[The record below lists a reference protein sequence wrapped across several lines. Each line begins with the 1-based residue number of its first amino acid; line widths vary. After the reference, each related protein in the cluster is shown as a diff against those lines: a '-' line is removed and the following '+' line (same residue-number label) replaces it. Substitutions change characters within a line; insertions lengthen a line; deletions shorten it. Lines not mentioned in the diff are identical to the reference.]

1 MSLRLELPRAIKQ
14 THNLLVSFAP
24 KQSAR
29 RRQHGGWVTRGLRSC
44 PCACSHGFQFPP
56 PPRTAGRDAEPR
68 PRGRCGPTSDNMH
81 EKYQYHR
88 CFLAFSP
95 RLSPQLPMP
104 SVAVLLSLLSVQL
117 SPIDFAPT
125 PLQSRTHQRGK
136 KGLVFSSEKGEREN
150 YTPPLSTVQPRTPR
164 QAGGQGRQEASS
176 AKALRETAEPA
187 AHCATLGRRARRRRG
202 RLGSW
207 RLWTAVAAACFVWW
221 RCAHWR
227 AGSLGPA
234 RRDLAR
240 AADAARVGRPG
251 S

>member
-1 MSLRLELPRAIKQ
+1 MVSSFHHHPAPRAGTPSRDREAI
-14 THNLLVSFAP
+14 
-24 KQSAR
+24 
-29 RRQHGGWVTRGLRSC
+29 GGG
-44 PCACSHGFQFPP
+44 
-56 PPRTAGRDAEPR
+56 
-68 PRGRCGPTSDNMH
+68 CGATSDNMH

-187 AHCATLGRRARRRRG
+187 AALRYIGREGSPPPGEARILASLAG
-202 RLGSW
+202 RSCRVL
-207 RLWTAVAAACFVWW
+207 RLVALRPLAGGQPRSSAA
-221 RCAHWR
+221 
-227 AGSLGPA
+227 
-234 RRDLAR
+234 
-240 AADAARVGRPG
+240 
-251 S
+251 

>member
-1 MSLRLELPRAIKQ
+1 VPVRLLPWFP
-14 THNLLVSFAP
+14 VSTTTP
-24 KQSAR
+24 
-29 RRQHGGWVTRGLRSC
+29 HRGAER
-44 PCACSHGFQFPP
+44 
-56 PPRTAGRDAEPR
+56 RTARPAVGAEPLA
-68 PRGRCGPTSDNMH
+68 TTLH

-95 RLSPQLPMP
+95 RLSPQLPTPP

-117 SPIDFAPT
+117 FPIDFAPT
-125 PLQSRTHQRGK
+125 PHAHTKEGKRPCFFFGK
-136 KGLVFSSEKGEREN
+136 KEREKII
-150 YTPPLSTVQPRTPR
+150 LLLSLVSTVQPRTPR

-187 AHCATLGRRARRRRG
+187 APLYCATLGRRACRRRG

-207 RLWTAVAAACFVWW
+207 RLCPAVAAARFVWW

-227 AGSLGPA
+227 AGGLGPA